1 MVLEFCN
8 VSRNYGNNKGIKNN
22 SWQINRKEIVGFVGD
37 NGCGKTT
44 TLKIITGLQEVD
56 FGEVKYLGKKMSSY
70 SSRIIGLVCEH
81 RNIYQDIKVYQQLKL
96 ICKLQKVPQQEIEEC
111 IDKWLSVFCLVE
123 YKYKKIN
130 ELSKGN
136 QQLIQIICGLIHEP
150 EIILLDEP
158 FNGLDSTRINKL
170 VEVLIKLSSN
180 RIIVVAFHQLELKE
194 RLCTRIIHLQNGMID
209 NGEGV
214 V

>member
-8 VSRNYGNNKGIKNN
+8 VTRSYGNNKGIKNN
-22 SWQINRKEIVGFVGD
+22 SWKIERKGIVGFVGH

-44 TLKIITGLQEVD
+44 TLKIIAGLQIVD
-56 FGEVKYLGKKMSSY
+56 SGEVKYLKKRINSY
-70 SSRIIGLVCEH
+70 SRKIIGLICEH

-96 ICKLQKVPQQEIEEC
+96 ICELQKVPKKEIESG
-111 IDKWLSVFCLVE
+111 IDRWLLVFGLLE

-136 QQLIQIICGLIHEP
+136 QQLMQIICGLIHEP

-170 VEVLIKLSSN
+170 VQILKELSSN

-194 RLCTRIIHLQNGMID
+194 SLCSRIIQLENGMIVND
-209 NGEGV
+209 EDV

>member
-1 MVLEFCN
+1 VLEFCN
-8 VSRNYGNNKGIKNN
+8 VSRDYGNNKGIKNN

-70 SSRIIGLVCEH
+70 SSEIIGLVCEH

-123 YKYKKIN
+123 YKHKKII

-170 VEVLIKLSSN
+170 VEVLKKLSSN

-194 RLCTRIIHLQNGMID
+194 RLCTRIIRLQNGMID